1 MGELVKQNTGIGKW
15 LDRIDA
21 TRSELI
27 ASAKSG
33 NRVAAAFAMADAR
46 VELIESLKDQAIRA
60 KLLRMTDPEIA
71 MVELANNPND
81 EDRIRICAIGILSGF
96 TPGDEQF
103 AIFGG
108 GFDKRANKPKPGK
121 LYIKERGFRT
131 LFSHLGIVPE
141 VRTGHPTWGSY
152 GGGDKKLWSVTGT
165 AECSYAG
172 ENYTVEFA
180 GESAVRIEGYD
191 SDNTAGIAAKCRR
204 RLLQALWVKVSPILT
219 QDQAY
224 DSDDEPD
231 TVPVETPARIDAKPV
246 NTEPS
251 KQEHEPKQ
259 EQQIVIV
266 SRDEMEAMT
275 SQHKL
280 AGVAVVESLA
290 DDKNNAAKYGALW
303 DAIGNAKTATNLK
316 AEGKSIKDAGDYFT
330 DVQLDPLRQWYTFRM
345 NQITGKIQV
354 AK

>member
-1 MGELVKQNTGIGKW
+1 MGELITKNGSIGQW

-21 TRSELI
+21 TRNTLI

-46 VELIESLKDQAIRA
+46 AELIESLKDHAIRA

-103 AIFGG
+103 SIFGG

-141 VRTGHPTWGSY
+141 VRNGHPTWGSY
-152 GGGDKKLWSVTGT
+152 GGGEKKLWSVTGT

-172 ENYTVEFA
+172 ENYAVEFA
-180 GESAVRIEGYD
+180 GESSVRIEGYD

-231 TVPVETPARIDAKPV
+231 TVPVTEQTAQIEVTETPIKKEDTDTRHTGNEQPKETKPFKQHRSISEFDTLRQV
-246 NTEPS
+246 TASEFQEYDDS
-251 KQEHEPKQ
+251 KAGAFNGLW
-259 EQQIVIV
+259 
-266 SRDEMEAMT
+266 EAFT
-275 SQHKL
+275 N
-280 AGVAVVESLA
+280 V
-290 DDKNNAAKYGALW
+290 KNVTALKAAAKDATGAKDLFG
-303 DAIGNAKTATNLK
+303 DAAAELLGEWYLFRLAQLK
-316 AEGKSIKDAGDYFT
+316 GELK
-330 DVQLDPLRQWYTFRM
+330 
-345 NQITGKIQV
+345 
-354 AK
+354 

>member
-1 MGELVKQNTGIGKW
+1 MGELIKQTGHLGQW
-15 LDRIDA
+15 LDKIDA
-21 TRSELI
+21 TRNDLI

-131 LFSHLGIVPE
+131 LFGHLGIVPE
-141 VRTGHPTWGSY
+141 VRTGHPTWGAY
-152 GGGDKKLWSVTGT
+152 GGGDKKLWSVTGS
-165 AECSYAG
+165 AECSYNG
-172 ENYTVEFA
+172 ENYAVEFT
-180 GESAVRIEGYD
+180 GESSVRIDGYD

-204 RLLQALWVKVSPILT
+204 RLLQALWTKVSPILT

-224 DSDDEPD
+224 DSEDELD
-231 TVPVETPARIDAKPV
+231 TLPVETTTARIDAKPIQ
-246 NTEPS
+246 TEDTDTRYVETATPNPATS
-251 KQEHEPKQ
+251 FADKWRGLLTGIKSPANAIAADLFAAWK
-259 EQQIVIV
+259 V
-266 SRDEMEAMT
+266 SDIKSVSSIYIEKVVPVKMREEDRD
-275 SQHKL
+275 KL
-280 AGVAVVESLA
+280 KAFV
-290 DDKNNAAKYGALW
+290 
-303 DAIGNAKTATNLK
+303 DAIG
-316 AEGKSIKDAGDYFT
+316 EYIKSEA
-330 DVQLDPLRQWYTFRM
+330 
-345 NQITGKIQV
+345 NQ
-354 AK
+354 

>member
-1 MGELVKQNTGIGKW
+1 MGELIKANTGIGQW
-15 LDRIDA
+15 LDKIDG
-21 TRSELI
+21 TRNELI

-46 VELIESLKDQAIRA
+46 VELIESLKSENIRA

-152 GGGDKKLWSVTGT
+152 GGGERKLWSVTGT
-165 AECSYAG
+165 AECIYAG
-172 ENYTVEFA
+172 ENYAVEFT
-180 GESAVRIEGYD
+180 GESSVRIEGYD

-231 TVPVETPARIDAKPV
+231 TVPVSQQTERVEVKEPAIQTEDTNTQASEPLPFTTQIEQATKPIHLDAIARA
-246 NTEPS
+246 
-251 KQEHEPKQ
+251 
-259 EQQIVIV
+259 IV
-266 SRDEMEAMT
+266 
-275 SQHKL
+275 
-280 AGVAVVESLA
+280 
-290 DDKNNAAKYGALW
+290 AAKLP
-303 DAIGNAKTATNLK
+303 DDETAFLK
-316 AEGKSIKDAGDYFT
+316 GMVTEARAQMKGTK
-330 DVQLDPLRQWYTFRM
+330 
-345 NQITGKIQV
+345 
-354 AK
+354 